1 MNVIDLSKQPGYKPR
16 ASRELRGEECERIAR
31 GMFPPD
37 GVPTEF
43 HHAGGF
49 WPLNVTLEDK
59 RCGHDPRNYRGPGA
73 YRAHQ
78 WD

>member
-1 MNVIDLSKQPGYKPR
+1 MTVIDLSKQPGYKPR
-16 ASRELRGEECERIAR
+16 ASRELRGEEALKIAR
-31 GMFPPD
+31 GLTAQPI
-37 GVPTEF
+37 EF
-43 HHAGGF
+43 QHRGGF

-73 YRAHQ
+73 YRGHR